1 MAEKLLPFDMA
12 RYLGSDEAI
21 AEYLTQVL
29 ADGDGDELCSALGH
43 IAKARCHHFVLD
55 EAQWQAFEQALNR
68 PVQPK
73 LRLERLLNDSGLLG

>member
-1 MAEKLLPFDMA
+1 MTDKLLPFDMA

-29 ADGDGDELCSALGH
+29 ADGDGDELRSALGH

-55 EAQWQAFEQALNR
+55 EVQWQVFEQALNR
-68 PVQPK
+68 PVQTKP
-73 LRLERLLNDSGLLG
+73 RLERLLNDSGLLG